1 MSLQQA
7 ATAAN
12 RFGLGARPGELAAA
26 AGDPRGWLLAQL
38 RADPRAPSVF
48 AGLPAS
54 ADYLSREYG
63 FQRDRIMERRTQRQ
77 RDTDTMAAPALSEP
91 LSMSK
96 RRVEGDAAGTDVV
109 QQFAANFR
117 KSFGADLLAE
127 LAARYRQATQTPAG
141 FSERLVRFW
150 SNHFAISA
158 DKRPAALY
166 AAPMEREAIR
176 PHVLGR
182 FQDLLLAVETHP
194 GMLRYLDNVQSVG
207 EGSMFASRGA
217 RRMQRPGDSGDD
229 PPRQARKLGLNEN
242 LAREILELHTLGVDG
257 GYTQGD
263 VTELARAITGWGTP
277 MPRDY
282 RNGAA
287 PTQAFVFR
295 GIAHEPG
302 ARTLLGKRYA
312 EGGLEQGQAMLRDLA
327 RHPATAKHLASKLA
341 RHFVADTPPPALVAR
356 LAQVWRDSDGDLPT
370 VYGALVG
377 SADAWHVDA
386 RKFKTPDD
394 FVVSAL
400 RAGQL
405 DVGAR
410 PEAIVGL
417 LRQLGQPPFTPRS
430 PAGFADTAD
439 DWSGPDAL
447 FKRVQVAQAL
457 SERFPAVRL
466 DPIGVAQ
473 DVLGPTLDA
482 ETGTALRRAESPRQG
497 IALLLA
503 SPAFQWRI

>member
-12 RFGLGARPGELAAA
+12 RFGVGARPGELAAA

-38 RADPRAPSVF
+38 RIDPQARPVF

-54 ADYLSREYG
+54 AHYLQREYG
-63 FQRDRIMERRTQRQ
+63 FQRDRMTARRAQRQ
-77 RDTDTMAAPALSEP
+77 RSDADAMA
-91 LSMSK
+91 MS
-96 RRVEGDAAGTDVV
+96 GADDDVV
-109 QQFAANFR
+109 QQFVANFR
-117 KSFGADLLAE
+117 KTFGPDLLAE
-127 LAARYRQATQTPAG
+127 LAARYRQATQTQAG
-141 FSERLVRFW
+141 FGERLVRFW

-176 PHVLGR
+176 PYVLGR
-182 FQDLLLAVETHP
+182 FEDLLLAVESHP
-194 GMLRYLDNVQSVG
+194 GMLRYLDNAQSVG

-217 RRMQRPGDSGDD
+217 RRMRRQAGAGND
-229 PPRQARKLGLNEN
+229 PPRKFGLNEN

-257 GYTQGD
+257 GYHQAD

-277 MPRDY
+277 MARDY
-282 RNGAA
+282 RDGAVPA
-287 PTQAFVFR
+287 EAFVFR
-295 GIAHEPG
+295 EIAHEPG
-302 ARTLLGKRYA
+302 RRTLLGQRYA
-312 EGGLEQGQAMLRDLA
+312 EGGVEQGRAMLRDLA
-327 RHPATAKHLASKLA
+327 RHPSTAKHLAFKLA

-356 LAQVWRDSDGDLPT
+356 LTQAWRDSDGHLPT

-377 SADAWHVDA
+377 SAEAWHVDA

-405 DVGAR
+405 DAGAR

-417 LRQLGQPPFTPRS
+417 LRQLGQPPFTPR
-430 PAGFADTAD
+430 
-439 DWSGPDAL
+439 
-447 FKRVQVAQAL
+447 
-457 SERFPAVRL
+457 
-466 DPIGVAQ
+466 
-473 DVLGPTLDA
+473 
-482 ETGTALRRAESPRQG
+482 
-497 IALLLA
+497 
-503 SPAFQWRI
+503 

>member
-12 RFGLGARPGELAAA
+12 RFGLGARPGDLAAA

-38 RADPRAPSVF
+38 RIDPRAPSRF
-48 AGLPAS
+48 AQLPDS
-54 ADYLSREYG
+54 ADYLRRESS
-63 FQRDRIMERRTQRQ
+63 FQRERLLERRAQRQ
-77 RDTDTMAAPALSEP
+77 RNQNDAMA
-91 LSMSK
+91 M
-96 RRVEGDAAGTDVV
+96 GAADSDIV
-109 QQFAANFR
+109 QQFVANFR
-117 KSFGADLLAE
+117 TAFGADLLAE

-176 PHVLGR
+176 PHVLGN
-182 FQDLLLAVETHP
+182 FSDLLLAVETHP
-194 GMLRYLDNVQSVG
+194 GMLRYLDNAQSVG
-207 EGSMFASRGA
+207 EGSMFATRGA
-217 RRMQRPGDSGDD
+217 RRMRRGDD
-229 PPRQARKLGLNEN
+229 AAGDNPPRPLRKLGLNEN

-257 GYTQGD
+257 GYNQGD
-263 VTELARAITGWGTP
+263 VTELARALTGWGTP

-282 RNGAA
+282 VAGAT
-287 PTQAFVFR
+287 PPQAFVFR
-295 GIAHEPG
+295 RIAHEPG
-302 ARTLLGKRYA
+302 PRTLLGKRYA
-312 EGGLEQGQAMLRDLA
+312 EGGIEQGRAMLHDLTRHPSTA
-327 RHPATAKHLASKLA
+327 RHLAFKLA
-341 RHFVADTPPPALVAR
+341 RHFVADVPPPALVSR
-356 LAQVWRDSDGDLPT
+356 LTQAWRDSDGHLPT
-370 VYGALVG
+370 VYGALIG
-377 SADAWHVDA
+377 NTGAWAVDA

-400 RAGQL
+400 RAGEL
-405 DVGAR
+405 DGGAR

-447 FKRVQVAQAL
+447 FKRVQVAQVLA
-457 SERFPAVRL
+457 ERFPAERQEPTRL
-466 DPIGVAQ
+466 AQ
-473 DVLGPTLDA
+473 DALGPGLDA